1 MNKYE
6 TIIIIDPNVEDDI
19 VDKIVSDIHEIISG
33 DESGGFVTKTDNWGK
48 KKLAYDVGAN
58 KEGTY
63 VLVNYETIPQQVQR
77 LERYCVLSELVI
89 KYMTVRAEELPEPR
103 QKEITRPNLDDDDD
117 DDIIIGFND
126 DDDE

>member
-48 KKLAYDVGAN
+48 KKLAYEVKAN
-58 KEGTY
+58 KEGIY
-63 VLVNYETIPQQVQR
+63 VLINYETIPQQVQR

>member
-6 TIIIIDPNVEDDI
+6 TIVIIDPNVENDI
-19 VDKIVSDIHEIISG
+19 VDKIVSDVHELISG
-33 DESGGFVTKTDNWGK
+33 DGSGGFVTKTDNWGK

-77 LERYCVLSELVI
+77 LERYCKLSELVI
-89 KYMTVRAEELPEPR
+89 KSMTVRAEDLPEPR
-103 QKEITRPNLDDDDD
+103 QREMTRPNRDDDD
-117 DDIIIGFND
+117 DDIIIDYG

>member
-1 MNKYE
+1 LNKYE
-6 TIIIIDPNVEDDI
+6 TIVIIDPNVENDI
-19 VDKIVSDIHEIISG
+19 VDKIVSDVHELISG
-33 DESGGFVTKTDNWGK
+33 DGSGGFVTKTDNWGK

-77 LERYCVLSELVI
+77 LERYCKLSELVI
-89 KYMTVRAEELPEPR
+89 KSMTVRAEDLPEPR
-103 QKEITRPNLDDDDD
+103 QREMTRPNRDDDD
-117 DDIIIGFND
+117 DDIIIDYG